1 MGEPEGVKGYGCPK
15 CNWSDFSETKIC
27 PRCYSVMNEVS
38 FFGRGKIATF
48 TVIRYPPSGFE
59 NQAPYVV
66 GLIDL
71 DNGPRVMAR
80 INANPDGLLIGQI
93 VNYVGTVD
101 GALRF
106 KP

>member
-1 MGEPEGVKGYGCPK
+1 MSERVKGYSCPK
-15 CNWSDFSETKIC
+15 CNWADFSETKIC
-27 PRCYSVMNEVS
+27 PRCYGVVNEVS
-38 FFGRGKIATF
+38 FSGRGKIATF

-71 DNGPRVMAR
+71 DNGPRVIAR
-80 INANPDGLLIGQI
+80 IDARPDQLRISQI
-93 VNYVGTVD
+93 VDYVGTVE